1 MKFAYKKI
9 MAALP
14 NFLHFLTV
22 DEAARKY
29 GLDLSRLHDLIE
41 RGKIRAG
48 VIAGE
53 TIVSGEEVI
62 EKLQREAEKAQR
74 AAEKAQRAE
83 TSGLRKEDL
92 PEYRMHADLKGKGIW
107 IAKAS
112 REYGIPHPT
121 ILKWVRLGIIR
132 VIGREANKVLID
144 EADIAYCSEIYK
156 KFGKPGRILFNPDG
170 TPYKPKTRSLSL

>member
-1 MKFAYKKI
+1 

-29 GLDLSRLHDLIE
+29 GLDLSWLHDLIE

-53 TIVSGEEVI
+53 TIVSEEEVI
-62 EKLQREAEKAQR
+62 EKLQRE
-74 AAEKAQRAE
+74 AEKAQRAE

-92 PEYRMHADLKGKGIW
+92 PEYRMHTRWIGVGIG
-107 IAKAS
+107 INEAAK
-112 REYGIPHPT
+112 EYRIPYVT
-121 ILKWVRLGIIR
+121 IYQWMNSGIIR
-132 VIGREANKVLID
+132 KLGRQGQKVLLD
-144 EADIAYCSEIYK
+144 RADVAYCAEIYHK
-156 KFGKPGRILFNPDG
+156 KGAKGRKLFNSDG
-170 TPYKPKTRSLSL
+170 TPYKLKRESRRA

>member
-29 GLDLSRLHDLIE
+29 GLDLSWLHDLIE
-41 RGKIRAG
+41 RGKISAG

-53 TIVSGEEVI
+53 TIVSEEEVRDEAI
-62 EKLQREAEKAQR
+62 AQKGLQ
-74 AAEKAQRAE
+74 
-83 TSGLRKEDL
+83 KEDL
-92 PEYRMHADLKGKGIW
+92 PEYQMHADLKGKGIW

-112 REYGIPHPT
+112 RDYGVPHPT